1 VILTVKALA
10 PAVTPATITI
20 SNTNQVYSGLAEP
33 VTCTILPTNALPVVI
48 TYSNTFYPSTTNA
61 PTNAGVFAV
70 SASVVNSNFLG
81 SNNAILTI
89 APLTPVITISST
101 YWPYNGSPRPVS
113 TSVTPSGLPVSV
125 TYAGSTSAP
134 SAVGSYPLL
143 ASNAASSNWN
153 SSLTSGTLVIY
164 DPVASWRSNYFGTL
178 NNDGSA
184 ADNASPYGIGLNN
197 LQAYT
202 FGVNPTQPLT
212 APLLSISNGNNNS
225 ISLGFTARAA
235 GSGPGHSGLTRYYNL
250 EATTNLTN
258 SNSWNPVPGY
268 SNIPGSNQVISLSTN
283 TSNGIKWFYRLKAW
297 LQ

>member
-1 VILTVKALA
+1 MILTVKALA
-10 PAVTPATITI
+10 PAVTPASITI

-48 TYSNTFYPSTTNA
+48 TYSNSLYPTTTNA

-70 SASVVNSNFLG
+70 SASVVNSNFSG

-89 APLTPVITISST
+89 SPLTPVITISSA
-101 YWPYNGSPRPVS
+101 YYPFNGTPRPVS
-113 TSVTPSGLPVSV
+113 TSVTPSGIPLSV
-125 TYAGSTSAP
+125 TYAGSSSAP
-134 SAVGSYPLL
+134 SAVGNYPLL
-143 ASNAASSNWN
+143 AYNLADSNWN
-153 SSLTSGTLVIY
+153 SSSSSGTLVIY
-164 DPVASWRSNYFGTL
+164 DPVASWRSNYFGTV
-178 NNDGSA
+178 NNDGTA

-202 FGVNPTQPLT
+202 FGVDPTQPLT
-212 APLLSISNGNNNS
+212 NALLSISNTGNNTLTLS
-225 ISLGFTARAA
+225 FLARSA
-235 GSGPGHSGLTRYYNL
+235 GSGPGYSGLTRYYNL

-283 TSNGIKWFYRLKAW
+283 TSNGIKWFYRLKA
-297 LQ
+297 LLK